1 MAVPEPT
8 TEMSATEVTATH
20 SAAAE
25 VAAAHAAATEVAAT
39 HAAAAKVAT
48 ATAAAVASTSAATTC
63 KCIGG
68 DAGASHGYGGNDD
81 RDFVQ
86 RKFLHDCFLSD

>member
-8 TEMSATEVTATH
+8 TEMSAAEVAATH
-20 SAAAE
+20 SAATE
-25 VAAAHAAATEVAAT
+25 VPAAHAAATEVAAT
-39 HAAAAKVAT
+39 HAAAT
-48 ATAAAVASTSAATTC
+48 EVASTTSAATTC
-63 KCIGG
+63 KRIGG